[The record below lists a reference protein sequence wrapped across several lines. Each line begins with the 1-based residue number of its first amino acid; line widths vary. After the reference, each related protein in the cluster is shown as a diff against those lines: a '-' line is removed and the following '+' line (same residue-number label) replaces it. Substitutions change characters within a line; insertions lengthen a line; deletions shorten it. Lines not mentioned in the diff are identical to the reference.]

1 MKTHKNHRTGSIARL
16 LHVPGD
22 RAKGFSLVEVTLVVA
37 LAAILMAAAFP
48 IMNTTITSMH
58 LGSAAS
64 SLAGAIQDTRYMAI
78 SLGCPFTLT
87 VLPSSNSYQLQT
99 EPISGN
105 PPSCGS
111 TFVNVGTP
119 VANPNTGPIPFA
131 SSDISTT
138 FSSTLLFNPSGTVTA
153 AGSTIPA
160 SFSITLASQ
169 NSTATK
175 TVLVTGVG
183 DVKVHTP

>member
-1 MKTHKNHRTGSIARL
+1 MKTYKNHRTGSIAPL

-37 LAAILMAAAFP
+37 VAGILMAAAFP
-48 IMNTTITSMH
+48 IMNTTMTSMH

-64 SLAGAIQDTRYMAI
+64 SLAGAIQDARYTAI
-78 SLGCPFTLT
+78 SLGCPYTLT
-87 VLPSSNSYQLQT
+87 VLPSQNSYQLAT
-99 EPISGN
+99 EPISGT
-105 PPSCGS
+105 PPACGAS
-111 TFVNVGTP
+111 FVNTGNP
-119 VANPNTGPIPFA
+119 VPFA

-138 FSSTLLFNPSGTVTA
+138 FNTPLLLNPSGTVTA
-153 AGSTIPA
+153 VGSTIPA